1 MAARLTSTDQNGAVW
16 SHIGPEQVRG
26 YLATHTPIWVGYRE
40 ALRGDPLDPFAYAG
54 DHGGVI
60 RYEEGRKFCALCIG
74 AGISPPAWDDP
85 AWPPRELV
93 SVVVA
98 FIEGGS

>member
-1 MAARLTSTDQNGAVW
+1 MAARRTHTDQHGQVW
-16 SHIGPEQVRG
+16 IFLEAEGVRD
-26 YLATHTPIWVGYRE
+26 YLARHTPIWVGYRE

-54 DHGGVI
+54 EHEAII

-74 AGISPPAWDDP
+74 AGVAPPAWDDP

-93 SVVVA
+93 SVLVA
-98 FIEGGS
+98 NIERRL